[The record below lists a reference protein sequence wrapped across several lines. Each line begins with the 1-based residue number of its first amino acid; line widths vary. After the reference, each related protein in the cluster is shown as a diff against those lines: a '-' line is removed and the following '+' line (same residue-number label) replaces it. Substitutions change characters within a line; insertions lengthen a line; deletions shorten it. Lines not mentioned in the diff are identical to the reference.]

1 MNVILSCLNM
11 FFIDVVNLLCFLI
24 FCNFVVLFVLI
35 FLVDR
40 MMNLGSVFIYN
51 IIIDVMIIEIDNS
64 VNIWVVL
71 LELGYLKSC
80 YIIFC
85 VLFFGIIIVFF
96 GGLFL
101 FRIFL
106 IVLIVCFLS
115 LKNFIFFNKIF
126 GVNFGG

>member
-64 VNIWVVL
+64 VNI
-71 LELGYLKSC
+71 
-80 YIIFC
+80 
-85 VLFFGIIIVFF
+85 
-96 GGLFL
+96 
-101 FRIFL
+101 
-106 IVLIVCFLS
+106 
-115 LKNFIFFNKIF
+115 
-126 GVNFGG
+126 